1 MYNYDFSAMD
11 AGMWT
16 TLDRVTRQPRLE
28 YLAPSANL
36 EEQPIFS
43 LRMVSLDDSPLH
55 EALSYVWGDPNIIIS
70 QLVFNSALVPRKS
83 TTQLQEAGAS
93 PAPAEN

>member
-1 MYNYDFSAMD
+1 VTQQMYNYDFSAMD

-16 TLDRVTRQPRLE
+16 ALDRVTRQPRLE

-55 EALSYVWGDPNIIIS
+55 EALSYVWGDPNITTRI
-70 QLVFNSALVPRKS
+70 QLCTVPRKS
-83 TTQLQEAGAS
+83 TTQ
-93 PAPAEN
+93 